1 MALNPAFSL
10 PHPLVIAEDSADRL
24 SDFLRDSGR
33 RPLLVCDER
42 TRAAW
47 PVEDALRA
55 SGIFEVLVLPGEPVA
70 DEAFVARVEAVLK
83 PSHLP
88 LALGSGTLTDIVR
101 FAAFRGG
108 LPWVSL
114 PTAPSV
120 DGFVSSVAAMTW
132 GGAKISSPASPPA
145 ALFALPSVLAAAPQV
160 LIAAG
165 VGDIL
170 GKFTSVADWK
180 LGALLFGEPYS
191 DERASRTLDLAGRVL
206 ALAPAVGRGDREAV
220 GRLMDALIESGL
232 VMLEQGDSRPA
243 SGSEHHIAHV
253 WEMKLIR
260 EGRSPVLHGAK
271 VGVASVYAAR
281 FWKRLADTSSEQAR
295 VWTQAARAPLP
306 EDDEA
311 VIRAGFGTA
320 AASLIESRRSFRPWT
335 DETFRALLDTAVA
348 RWDEVRAIARAVPG
362 PEVLEEA
369 LRVCGGPTAPAELGL
384 EAELDEA
391 LRLGPY
397 LRDRF
402 TSARLLTLLGVDLA
416 SFR

>member
-1 MALNPAFSL
+1 MASKPEFSL
-10 PHPLVIAEDSADRL
+10 PHPLVIADAAADRL
-24 SDFLRDSGR
+24 SQYLKESGR

-47 PVEDALRA
+47 PLDEALYA
-55 SGIFEVLVLPGEPVA
+55 AGVFEVLVLPGEPVA
-70 DEAFVARVEAVLK
+70 DEAFVARVESVLK
-83 PSHLP
+83 PRHLP

-101 FAAFRGG
+101 FAAFRAG

-145 ALFALPSVLAAAPQV
+145 ALFAVPSVLAAAPQA

-180 LGALLFGEPYS
+180 LGALLYGEPYS
-191 DERASRTLDLAGRVL
+191 EARAAQTLALAGRVAGL
-206 ALAPAVGRGDREAV
+206 AEAVGRGDRDAV
-220 GRLMDALIESGL
+220 RELMDALIESGL

-260 EGRSPVLHGAK
+260 EGRPPVLHGAK
-271 VGVASVYAAR
+271 VGVASLYAAR
-281 FWKRLADTSSEQAR
+281 FWKSVADATPEQVRKWTEQAS
-295 VWTQAARAPLP
+295 VPTP
-306 EDDEA
+306 EEEEA
-311 VIRAGFGTA
+311 VVRAGFGSA
-320 AASLIESRRSFRPWT
+320 AASLLDSRKSFKPWT
-335 DETFRALLDTAVA
+335 AASFGALLRHAA
-348 RWDEVRAIARAVPG
+348 GRWDEIRAIAAEVPS
-362 PEVLEEA
+362 PEQLKAWLVA
-369 LRVCGGPTAPAELGL
+369 CGGPTTPAELGL
-384 EAELDEA
+384 AAELDEG

-402 TSARLLTLLGVDLA
+402 TVARFLTLLGVDLG